1 MRWLVWL
8 LLAFAAAVGL
18 SLLLRFNQGN
28 VAILWPPY
36 RIDISVNLALTIL
49 TAAFILLHLLLVTAA
64 RALGL
69 PQRVRDYRTRRQQEQ
84 AGAALRDTVLA
95 FFEGRMGRAERFART
110 AQASRDTAAP
120 AALIAAR
127 AAHRMNERER
137 RDLWLSE
144 IGADQGAV
152 SALQMTQAELAVD
165 DRRAADAI
173 ALLERMQAGGARHI
187 VAMRTA
193 LRAYEQAER
202 WDEVIQTLRLV
213 EKRDA
218 LHPAAV
224 RSLRLKAH
232 AALIRRKAGDAS
244 ALRTY
249 WRSLRADERA
259 DPDMAAVAAIALV
272 EAGADEDA
280 RRIIEQGLDAS
291 YSADLVRVYGRVS
304 GVALRERLDRLEGW
318 RRRYGDDPD
327 LLLTLGQVCANDQL
341 WGKAE
346 EYLRLAQARQP
357 SVGAH
362 LALAELFE
370 SLGRSEEA
378 GGQFRLA
385 ARLAAEAQSP
395 DRSA

>member
-8 LLAFAAAVGL
+8 LLAFAVAVGL

-28 VAILWPPY
+28 VAIMWPPY
-36 RIDISVNLALTIL
+36 RIDISVNLALAL
-49 TAAFILLHLLLVTAA
+49 LAAGFVVLHLVLVAAA

-69 PQRVRDYRTRRQQEQ
+69 PQRVRDYRTRRQQDQ
-84 AGAALRDTVLA
+84 AGAALRDTLLA
-95 FFEGRMGRAERFART
+95 YFEGRMGRAERFARN

-137 RDLWLSE
+137 RDQWLAE
-144 IGADQGAV
+144 VGADQGAA

-165 DRRAADAI
+165 DRRSADAI
-173 ALLERMQAGGARHI
+173 EILERLQAGGARHI

-218 LHPAAV
+218 LHPSAV

-232 AALIRRKAGDAS
+232 TALMRRKAGDAV
-244 ALRTY
+244 AIRTH

-259 DPDMAAVAAIALV
+259 DADMAAATATALI

-280 RRIIEQGLDAS
+280 RRIIEQGLDANCNGELIK
-291 YSADLVRVYGRVS
+291 AYGRVS
-304 GVALRERLDRLEGW
+304 GISLRDRLDRLEGW

-327 LLLTLGQVCANDQL
+327 LLLTLGRVCANDQL

-346 EYLRLAQARQP
+346 DYLRLAQARQA

-370 SLGRSEEA
+370 SLGRNEEA
-378 GGQFRLA
+378 AAQFRLA
-385 ARLAAEAQSP
+385 ARMAADTTPPYRA
-395 DRSA
+395 A

>member
-1 MRWLVWL
+1 
-8 LLAFAAAVGL
+8 
-18 SLLLRFNQGN
+18 
-28 VAILWPPY
+28 
-36 RIDISVNLALTIL
+36 
-49 TAAFILLHLLLVTAA
+49 
-64 RALGL
+64 
-69 PQRVRDYRTRRQQEQ
+69 
-84 AGAALRDTVLA
+84 
-95 FFEGRMGRAERFART
+95 MGRAERFARN

-137 RDLWLSE
+137 RDQWLAE
-144 IGADQGAV
+144 VGADQGAA

-165 DRRAADAI
+165 DRRSADAI
-173 ALLERMQAGGARHI
+173 EILERLQAGGARHI

-218 LHPAAV
+218 LHPSAV

-232 AALIRRKAGDAS
+232 TALMRRKAGDAV
-244 ALRTY
+244 AIRTH

-259 DPDMAAVAAIALV
+259 DADMAAATATALI

-280 RRIIEQGLDAS
+280 RRIIEQGLDANCNGELIK
-291 YSADLVRVYGRVS
+291 AYGRVS
-304 GVALRERLDRLEGW
+304 GVSLRDRLDRLEGW

-327 LLLTLGQVCANDQL
+327 LLLTLGRVCANDQL

-346 EYLRLAQARQP
+346 DYLRLAQARQA

-362 LALAELFE
+362 LALADLFE
-370 SLGRSEEA
+370 SLGRNEEA
-378 GGQFRLA
+378 AAQFRLA
-385 ARLAAEAQSP
+385 ARMAADTTPPYRA
-395 DRSA
+395 A

>member
-8 LLAFAAAVGL
+8 LLAFAVAVGL

-28 VAILWPPY
+28 VAIMWPPY
-36 RIDISVNLALTIL
+36 RIDISVNLALAL
-49 TAAFILLHLLLVTAA
+49 LAAGFVVLHLVLVAAA

-69 PQRVRDYRTRRQQEQ
+69 PQRVRDYRTRRQQDQ
-84 AGAALRDTVLA
+84 AGAALRDTLLA
-95 FFEGRMGRAERFART
+95 YFEGRMGRAERFARN

-137 RDLWLSE
+137 RDQWLAE
-144 IGADQGAV
+144 VGADQGAA

-165 DRRAADAI
+165 DRRSADAI
-173 ALLERMQAGGARHI
+173 EILERLQAGGARHI

-218 LHPAAV
+218 LHPSAV

-232 AALIRRKAGDAS
+232 TALMRRKAGDAV
-244 ALRTY
+244 AIRTH

-259 DPDMAAVAAIALV
+259 DADMAAATATALI

-280 RRIIEQGLDAS
+280 RRIIEQGLDANCNGELIK
-291 YSADLVRVYGRVS
+291 AYGRVS
-304 GVALRERLDRLEGW
+304 GISLRDRLEGW

-327 LLLTLGQVCANDQL
+327 LLLTLGRVCANDQL

-346 EYLRLAQARQP
+346 DYLRLALARQA

-362 LALAELFE
+362 LALADLFE
-370 SLGRSEEA
+370 SLGRNEEA
-378 GGQFRLA
+378 AAQFRLA
-385 ARLAAEAQSP
+385 ARMAADTTPPYRA
-395 DRSA
+395 A

>member
-8 LLAFAAAVGL
+8 LVAFGAAVGL

-28 VAILWPPY
+28 VAIMWPPY
-36 RIDISVNLALTIL
+36 RIDVSVNLALATL
-49 TAAFILLHLLLVTAA
+49 AAAFILLHLVLVATA

-84 AGAALRDTVLA
+84 SGAALRDTVLA
-95 FFEGRMGRAERFART
+95 YLEGRMGRAERFART
-110 AQASRDTAAP
+110 AQGSRDTAAP

-137 RDLWLSE
+137 RDQWLTE
-144 IGADQGAV
+144 VGTDQGAV

-165 DRRAADAI
+165 DRRSADAI
-173 ALLERMQAGGARHI
+173 AILERLQAGGARHI
-187 VAMRTA
+187 VALRTA

-232 AALIRRKAGDAS
+232 AALMRRKSGDA
-244 ALRTY
+244 AAIRLH

-259 DPDMAAVAAIALV
+259 DADIAAATATALID
-272 EAGADEDA
+272 AGADEDA
-280 RRIIEQGLDAS
+280 RRIIEQALDATC
-291 YSADLVRVYGRVS
+291 SAELIKAYGRLS
-304 GVALRERLDRLEGW
+304 GISLRDRLDRLEGW
-318 RRRYGDDPD
+318 RKRYGDDPD
-327 LLLTLGQVCANDQL
+327 LLLTLGRVCANDQL

-346 EYLRLAQARQP
+346 DYLKLAQSRQP
-357 SVGAH
+357 SVSAH
-362 LALAELFE
+362 LALADLFE
-370 SLGRSEEA
+370 SLGRNEEA
-378 GGQFRLA
+378 AAQFRFA
-385 ARLAAEAQSP
+385 ARMAADSDSP
-395 DRSA
+395 NRAP